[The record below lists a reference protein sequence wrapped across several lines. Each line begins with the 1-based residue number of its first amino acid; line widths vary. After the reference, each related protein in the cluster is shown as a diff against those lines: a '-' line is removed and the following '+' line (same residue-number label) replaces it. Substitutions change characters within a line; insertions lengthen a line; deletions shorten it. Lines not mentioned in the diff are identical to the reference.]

1 MDQDTAVITLCAG
14 LVIGY
19 TALIWITDRRK

>member
-1 MDQDTAVITLCAG
+1 MGQEELLVTICAG

-19 TALIWITDRRK
+19 TALIWATARRK

>member
-1 MDQDTAVITLCAG
+1 MGQEDLLLTICAG

-19 TALIWITDRRK
+19 TALIWITARRK